1 MCCGPNP
8 DAGKKLSMTCKGG
21 QKCVRYWLRSHSA
34 SLPLVRFSARTE
46 HGAVRVN
53 HIFHMQPSMLPF
65 IILAFDILRAA
76 AASFFF
82 IGARAWPMGLAQV
95 LKLEAVTAQT
105 NDLVRDSED
114 LRAAYRELR
123 DWHGEAFT
131 KNLLR
136 TDWLAEETTLRDF
149 RSTNPQSNNDDRES
163 FSIRGGLVQPI
174 KYPKMGYA

>member
-1 MCCGPNP
+1 
-8 DAGKKLSMTCKGG
+8 
-21 QKCVRYWLRSHSA
+21 
-34 SLPLVRFSARTE
+34 
-46 HGAVRVN
+46 
-53 HIFHMQPSMLPF
+53 
-65 IILAFDILRAA
+65 
-76 AASFFF
+76 
-82 IGARAWPMGLAQV
+82 MGLAQV

-163 FSIRGGLVQPI
+163 FSIRGGLLQPI
-174 KYPKMGYA
+174 QYPKMGYA

>member
-1 MCCGPNP
+1 
-8 DAGKKLSMTCKGG
+8 
-21 QKCVRYWLRSHSA
+21 
-34 SLPLVRFSARTE
+34 
-46 HGAVRVN
+46 
-53 HIFHMQPSMLPF
+53 MLPF
-65 IILAFDILRAA
+65 FILAFDILRAA

-136 TDWLAEETTLRDF
+136 TDWLAEETTLRAF

-163 FSIRGGLVQPI
+163 FSIRGGLLQPI
-174 KYPKMGYA
+174 QYPKMGYA